1 MLTMTHSSLAESLTG
16 AVILPGDAD
25 WDDARSAFNLL
36 LDQHPAAVAFPTD
49 AEDVAAA
56 VAYARRAG
64 LRVAPQATAH
74 NQGPLGGLENTLLLN
89 VRGLQEI
96 RVDPAAQ
103 RVRVGAG
110 VKWDRVAPRLSAHG
124 LAGLHGSS
132 PDVGIAGY
140 SLGGGM
146 GWLARKH
153 GLQTNAV
160 TALELVTADGS
171 IVRADAD
178 HHPDL
183 FWALRGGG
191 GNFGVVTAIE
201 FAVHPVDELY
211 AGAMF
216 FPVERASEV
225 LHAWAALLP
234 TLPDELM
241 SWASVM
247 HFPPIPDVPAFAR
260 GRSFAVVMAAFLGD
274 EREGR
279 ALLRPLRDLRPAR
292 DTVATVPPV
301 VLGDLAMD
309 PLDPVPFH
317 LTHRL
322 LERLPAETID
332 ELMAKVGPGSGRGET
347 VTILQFR
354 HMGGALARET
364 PGAGARATLPG
375 EVCVMALGAVFDEA
389 SDGAVRAALGDIDAA
404 VAPHGVGEYP
414 NFVEVPSDA
423 SGFFGP
429 AVWQRLREV
438 KSCYDPD
445 DLFAGNHHIP
455 PAVASAR

>member
-1 MLTMTHSSLAESLTG
+1 MLTTTHSPLSEALTG
-16 AVILPGDAD
+16 AVVLPGDPR
-25 WDDARSAFNLL
+25 WDEARSAFNLL
-36 LDQHPAAVAFPTD
+36 LDQHPAAVAFPAD
-49 AEDVAAA
+49 AADVVAA
-56 VAYARRAG
+56 VAYARDAG

-74 NQGPLGGLENTLLLN
+74 NQGPLGDLENTLLVN
-89 VRGLQEI
+89 VSALQEV
-96 RVDPAAQ
+96 RVDPGAQ

-153 GLQTNAV
+153 GLQANAV

-171 IVRADAD
+171 LLRVDD
-178 HHPDL
+178 EHHPEL

-216 FPVERASEV
+216 FPFERSAEV
-225 LHAWAALLP
+225 LREWAALLP

-241 SWASVM
+241 SWASVI

-260 GRSFAVVMAAFLGD
+260 GRSFAVVMAAFLG
-274 EREGR
+274 EEAEGR
-279 ALLRPLRDLRPAR
+279 ALLAPLRELGPAR
-292 DTVATVPPV
+292 DTFAMVPPV

-309 PLDPVPFH
+309 PLDPLPFH
-317 LTHRL
+317 LTHQL
-322 LERLPAETID
+322 LDELPAETID
-332 ELMAKVGPGSGRGET
+332 ELMAKVGPGSDRGQT
-347 VTILQFR
+347 VTLLQLR
-354 HMGGALARET
+354 HMGGALAREA

-375 EVCVMALGAVFDEA
+375 EVCIMALGVVFDEA
-389 SDGAVRAALGDIDAA
+389 SDVAVRQALADIDDT
-404 VAPHGVGEYP
+404 VQPHRAGDYA
-414 NFVEVPSDA
+414 NFVEEPADA
-423 SGFFGP
+423 SGFFEP
-429 AVWQRLREV
+429 AVWNRLRDV
-438 KSCYDPD
+438 KRRYDPA

-455 PAVASAR
+455 PSGR